1 HTRLQG
7 DWSSDVCS
15 SDLVEARDLSAV
27 YDVGVQRI
35 GSDIAVLLRADGTPL
50 PERDLSVVA
59 AAHDS
64 GGPALLLA
72 AVHAVR
78 ELVIGA
84 DMVKLRRRLVVP
96 RAPRRSAVHRDDGA
110 LVAGEQDDLRVV
122 R

>member
-1 HTRLQG
+1 IAQRPLHSSPTRR
-7 DWSSDVCS
+7 S

-84 DMVKLRRRLVVP
+84 
-96 RAPRRSAVHRDDGA
+96 RSEEHTSELQSPCNIVC
-110 LVAGEQDDLRVV
+110 
-122 R
+122 

>member
-1 HTRLQG
+1 MIRRPPRSTLFPYTTLFR
-7 DWSSDVCS
+7 
-15 SDLVEARDLSAV
+15 
-27 YDVGVQRI
+27 
-35 GSDIAVLLRADGTPL
+35 
-50 PERDLSVVA
+50 SVVA

-122 R
+122 RVDPQAVVVVGPRGTAERPEDNPARRPAR